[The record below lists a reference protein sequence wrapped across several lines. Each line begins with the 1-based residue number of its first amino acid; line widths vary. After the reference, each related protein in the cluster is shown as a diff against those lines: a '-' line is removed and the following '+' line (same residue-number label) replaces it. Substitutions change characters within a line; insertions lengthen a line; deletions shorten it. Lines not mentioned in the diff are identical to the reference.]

1 MTRYVD
7 GSVLAG
13 SNMREGI
20 DAASAQLVAE
30 GYPEITVV
38 DGDREYDDQVRIFK
52 QRYVPSSQVGGRF
65 VYDRRWWEGQ
75 WWSRISSAGTV
86 AAPSREAPHVA
97 KIAADLGYPYN
108 NRNTGA
114 HKRLQ
119 QIAGRY
125 GLEWTGVNFG
135 EDWHWQT
142 TRGVGRIGVPAS
154 GGASPFTPAPVEP
167 PKRKKRTM
175 IYAAWR
181 DKNDTIAVQAVA
193 GGKVTLLKD
202 PTEWAGIQA
211 ATGAEY
217 AQVENAQLQAILER
231 FGKLESPAFDTTT
244 GAAAQIVVPLDNQPD
259 RYQWAGDRL
268 EWIDGDQLAKLQEQ
282 GARTQFLARNQI
294 EKLTS

>member
-1 MTRYVD
+1 MGYLRPVPFTRSTSWATHRRRNPPSTEPGVD
-7 GSVLAG
+7 YFCPIGTPV
-13 SNMREGI
+13 
-20 DAASAQLVAE
+20 AAAE
-30 GYPEITVV
+30 SGRVV
-38 DGDREYDDQVRIFK
+38 DTGDSIG
-52 QRYVPSSQVGGRF
+52 PATGRF
-65 VYDRRWWEGQ
+65 VTIDLDDGRRVRYLHLSRRAVGRGERVSRGQ
-75 WWSRISSAGTV
+75 VVGYSGATGYGTEDWSWNVAETGGAHVHMTVWATQRYAFGSNATLDPEPLMSETPGFAGTG
-86 AAPSREAPHVA
+86 A
-97 KIAADLGYPYN
+97 K
-108 NRNTGA
+108 
-114 HKRLQ
+114 
-119 QIAGRY
+119 
-125 GLEWTGVNFG
+125 
-135 EDWHWQT
+135 
-142 TRGVGRIGVPAS
+142 
-154 GGASPFTPAPVEP
+154 PFTPAPVEP

-244 GAAAQIVVPLDNQPD
+244 GAAAQVVVPLDGQND

-268 EWIDGDQLAKLQEQ
+268 EWIDGEQLTKLQEQ